1 MTPVLWLTACASEQS
16 WTIPSV
22 LFDDHF
28 HVDSPSLST
37 MTFKAIASPIFD
49 RLLRVHTD
57 PRIDHDPPFRPLQ
70 QCQHPRDVGSL
81 EPTWAQQLDF
91 GLWLRCQCQCE
102 EYSSSSFKKKNYLLY
117 GMGHPILHS
126 LRAVICSSRAHV
138 HDRTRRTQRLP
149 LVSDSALPKWS

>member
-1 MTPVLWLTACASEQS
+1 
-16 WTIPSV
+16 
-22 LFDDHF
+22 
-28 HVDSPSLST
+28 
-37 MTFKAIASPIFD
+37 MTFKAITSPIFD

-102 EYSSSSFKKKNYLLY
+102 EYSSSSFKKKIIYYMAWVIRFCIPCVQLSVAHELMSMIERDGRKGCLWSVTVPCLSGAKKMTSNLTF
-117 GMGHPILHS
+117 
-126 LRAVICSSRAHV
+126 LRNN
-138 HDRTRRTQRLP
+138 RLKKKKKKKKNQM
-149 LVSDSALPKWS
+149 SI